1 MYLDRLSLKSE
12 TRGSFQGVQYG
23 LRGSASG
30 NSSGSEDRGGD
41 TSSRKNDIC
50 EPLCLMEQGF
60 FYGGA
65 ENFGGTRP

>member
-1 MYLDRLSLKSE
+1 
-12 TRGSFQGVQYG
+12 VQYG

-30 NSSGSEDRGGD
+30 NISGSEDRGGD

-60 FYGGA
+60 FFGGA